1 MSCHVCS
8 RTNSLRLPFYC
19 PTCARSQLYLLRY
32 ENARVLL
39 EKDAVGREIEAAVAG
54 NTMQNEGKEAART
67 HEGGGSKQNPR
78 WTIQAAQTEQA
89 RSSERTK
96 AILAQTELLKNE
108 IKEKRGEI
116 NQRASILKQRRS
128 DAESANY
135 QLAER
140 RDSALSNIQ
149 NSIKRTEHLWHSLHS
164 KTAESRIFLC
174 REAASIYGLRQKL
187 RKRNNE
193 ITESYVIG
201 GVPIVDLREMNGT
214 WSCHRC
220 GPWDTNFE
228 TGAPASQ
235 ISTAFANIA
244 HLLILVSHYL
254 SLRLPAEI
262 TLPHRNYPT
271 PTISTPGASYS
282 SRDVPYSEKSPSHSL
297 SSSPTASRADTRRL
311 PRPRPLSID
320 KPLPRLA
327 KEDPATY
334 ALFVEGASLLAWNV
348 SWLCRTQGLNV
359 GSDSWEEICNIGK
372 NMWQLLVA
380 PPAQNLTIMRAVSGR
395 DLQSKLKSGRD
406 SPKTIIQRTK
416 SFPMLGHYSHGTSH
430 SFLGAAEGTEFMR
443 TWKLPTPTKVADKL
457 KSTLLGEMANAE
469 WELLEEKE
477 WDEEGRD
484 QAASNAKDSSLLSGL
499 RPEVEDE
506 EAAAST
512 TKPECNSDDVVDRR
526 SPDRP
531 KSTSGWTKLKNR

>member
-1 MSCHVCS
+1 MSCHICS
-8 RTNSLRLPFYC
+8 RTNSSRLPFYC

-32 ENARVLL
+32 ETARILL
-39 EKDAVGREIEAAVAG
+39 EKDAVGREIEAAVTG
-54 NTMQNEGKEAART
+54 NTPT
-67 HEGGGSKQNPR
+67 HGGGESRQNPR

-89 RSSERTK
+89 RSSERTR
-96 AILAQTELLKNE
+96 AIRAQVEVLKKE
-108 IKEKRGEI
+108 IKEKKGEV
-116 NQRASILKQRRS
+116 NQRASTLRQRRS

-140 RDSALSNIQ
+140 RESALSSIQ
-149 NSIKRTEHLWHSLHS
+149 NSIKRTEHLWHSLHN

-174 REAASIYGLRQKL
+174 REAANIYGLRQKL
-187 RKRNNE
+187 RKRGNE
-193 ITESYVIG
+193 ITETYVIG
-201 GVPIVDLREMNGT
+201 GVPIVDLREMNGAT
-214 WSCHRC
+214 
-220 GPWDTNFE
+220 P
-228 TGAPASQ
+228 SQ
-235 ISTAFANIA
+235 ISTAFSNIA

-271 PTISTPGASYS
+271 PTIFTPAASYS
-282 SRDVPYSEKSPSHSL
+282 SRDTLHSGKSPPHSL
-297 SSSPTASRADTRRL
+297 SSSPTASRAADTRRP

-380 PPAQNLTIMRAVSGR
+380 PPTQNLTVMRAVSGR

-406 SPKTIIQRTK
+406 SPKTTIQRTK

-457 KSTLLGEMANAE
+457 KSALLGEMANAE
-469 WELLEEKE
+469 WELLEERE
-477 WDEEGRD
+477 WDEEGRE
-484 QAASNAKDSSLLSGL
+484 QAAVNAKGSSLSSG
-499 RPEVEDE
+499 PGPGTEDE
-506 EAAAST
+506 EADART
-512 TKPECNSDDVVDRR
+512 TEPECNSDVVESPKLQSDQR

-531 KSTSGWTKLKNR
+531 KGTSGWTKLKSR